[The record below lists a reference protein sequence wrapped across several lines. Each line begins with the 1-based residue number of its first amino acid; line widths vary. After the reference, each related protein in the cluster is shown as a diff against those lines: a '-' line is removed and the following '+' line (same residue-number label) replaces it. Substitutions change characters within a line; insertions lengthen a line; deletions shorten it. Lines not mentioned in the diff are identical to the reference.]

1 MFFLSRDSDVKKHTR
16 LVWNSKYVE
25 TYKVSK
31 NTSLSVRRVKAALK
45 HNTQIIFL
53 GRFTT

>member
-1 MFFLSRDSDVKKHTR
+1 MFFLSRNSDVKKHTR